1 MSQPTVSIET
11 AIAQTILDGFN
22 KHYRLF
28 RDASAQAKQRF
39 ERAEWKAGREA
50 MVARIQ
56 MYDKRVEEAVQ
67 AVRAGFPAAERD
79 EALWPQ
85 IKLTYIALLNDH
97 LQPELAET
105 FYNSVACS
113 VLHRRYYRNQYIF
126 WRPAVSTE
134 HLEGAQPTYRC
145 YYPSARGMRRTL
157 LDIVTSFELAN
168 AFEDLRRDVR
178 NLLGALNKA
187 FTQHW
192 HPQPN
197 FQIQV
202 LSSLFYRN
210 KGAYVVGR
218 AINGSREFPFV
229 VALLQNARGELYADA
244 LLLDPAHLAVLFS
257 FARAYFMVDMEVPSA
272 YVGFLRSLLPDK
284 PLHEVYTVLGLQK
297 HGKTLFY
304 RDLHHHLK
312 HSSDNFVVAPGIK
325 GMVMAVFTLP
335 SFPYVFKMI
344 RDHFVPPKD
353 TDKKTVKEKY
363 LLVKY
368 HDRVGR
374 LADTLEYS
382 NVAFPLR
389 RFDPAL
395 LQELQALAASN
406 LEVEGDELI
415 IKHLYIERRMVPL
428 NLYLQHADERRL
440 QHGVREFGQAI
451 KDLAGANIFPGDL
464 LPKNFGVTRHGR
476 VVFYDYDEIVYM
488 RECSFRRIPLPRTP
502 EDEMSHEPWYDV
514 AASDVFPEQF
524 ATFLFTQPRARE
536 AFMRMH
542 GDLAAPEFWVD
553 QQERLAADV
562 QEDVFPYPDSVRL
575 PRAGSKFSNAIAED
589 DELVASGL
597 LEELLP

>member
-1 MSQPTVSIET
+1 MSIES
-11 AIAQTILDGFN
+11 AIAQTILVGFN

-28 RDASAQAKQRF
+28 RELSAAAKQRF
-39 ERAEWKAGREA
+39 ERGLWKAAREA
-50 MVARIQ
+50 AVSRIQ

-67 AVRAGFPAAERD
+67 AVRAAFPEAETD
-79 EALWPQ
+79 ESLWPR
-85 IKLTYIALLNDH
+85 IKIVYIGLLHGH

-113 VLHRRYYRNQYIF
+113 VLHRRYYHNQYIF

-134 HLEGAQPTYRC
+134 HLEGRQPTYRC
-145 YYPSARGMRRTL
+145 YYPSTRGLRRTL
-157 LDIVTSFELAN
+157 LDIVTCFNLAN
-168 AFEDLRRDVR
+168 AFEDIRRDVR
-178 NLLGALNKA
+178 NLLAALNKA
-187 FTQHW
+187 FAQPW

-197 FQIQV
+197 FQVQV
-202 LSSLFYRN
+202 LGSLFYRN

-229 VALLQNARGELYADA
+229 VALLQNARGDVYADA

-272 YVGFLRSLLPDK
+272 YVSFLRSLLPDK
-284 PLHEVYTVLGLQK
+284 PVHEIYTMLGLQK

-344 RDHFVPPKD
+344 RDHFAPPKD

-382 NVAFPLR
+382 NVAFPLQ

-395 LQELQALAASN
+395 LQELDWRPSYLAHGSAS
-406 LEVEGDELI
+406 LDPI
-415 IKHLYIERRMVPL
+415 RQMV
-428 NLYLQHADERRL
+428 
-440 QHGVREFGQAI
+440 FS
-451 KDLAGANIFPGDL
+451 
-464 LPKNFGVTRHGR
+464 
-476 VVFYDYDEIVYM
+476 FYDDQLYRIVIDYDRERTHGMKDADIIEAVAVTYGMPSKAAMKNAPAPAQFVGEVGESIARWHDDAHSVILYRSPYTLQFRLIV
-488 RECSFRRIPLPRTP
+488 T
-502 EDEMSHEPWYDV
+502 
-514 AASDVFPEQF
+514 
-524 ATFLFTQPRARE
+524 ARLW
-536 AFMRMH
+536 R
-542 GDLAAPEFWVD
+542 
-553 QQERLAADV
+553 
-562 QEDVFPYPDSVRL
+562 
-575 PRAGSKFSNAIAED
+575 
-589 DELVASGL
+589 
-597 LEELLP
+597 

>member
-1 MSQPTVSIET
+1 MSIEI
-11 AIAQTILDGFN
+11 AIAQTILAGFN

-28 RDASAQAKQRF
+28 RELSAAAKQRF
-39 ERAEWKAGREA
+39 ERGLWKAGREA
-50 MVARIQ
+50 AVARIQ
-56 MYDKRVEEAVQ
+56 MYDKRVEEAVH
-67 AVRAGFPAAERD
+67 AVRQAFPQAETD
-79 EALWPQ
+79 ETLWPR
-85 IKLTYIALLNDH
+85 IKIVYIGLLHGH

-113 VLHRRYYRNQYIF
+113 VLHRRYYHNQYIF

-134 HLEGAQPTYRC
+134 HLEGEQPTYRC
-145 YYPSARGMRRTL
+145 YYPSTRGMRRTL
-157 LDIVTSFELAN
+157 LDIVTGYKLLN
-168 AFEDLRRDVR
+168 GFEDLRRDVR
-178 NLLGALNKA
+178 NLLAALKKNFPQA
-187 FTQHW
+187 W

-202 LSSLFYRN
+202 LNSLFYRN

-218 AINGSREFPFV
+218 AINGSRQFPFV
-229 VALLQNARGELYADA
+229 VALLQNTRSRLYADA

-272 YVGFLRSLLPDK
+272 YVSFLRSLLPYK
-284 PLHEVYTVLGLQK
+284 PRHEIYTMLGLQK

-353 TDKKTVKEKY
+353 TDRKTVKEKY

-389 RFDPAL
+389 RFDPTL
-395 LQELQALAASN
+395 LKELQALAPSN
-406 LEVEGDELI
+406 LEVEGEDLI

-428 NLYLQHADERRL
+428 NIYLQHADERRL

-488 RECSFRRIPLPRTP
+488 HECNFRRIPPPRTP
-502 EDEMSHEPWYDV
+502 EDELSHEPWYDV
-514 AASDVFPEQF
+514 AANDVFPEQF

-536 AFMRMH
+536 IFQREH
-542 GDLAAPEFWVD
+542 GDLAGPEFWID
-553 QQERLAADV
+553 QQKRLASDV
-562 QEDVFPYPDSVRL
+562 QEDVFPYPESVRL
-575 PRAGSKFSNAIAED
+575 QRPGAKTQMSEQED
-589 DELVASGL
+589 AKELVASGL